1 MVNKIPSY
9 VISAGGKFAI
19 LSSRCHPASS
29 QIMASASQSAL
40 ESCGVESDDIY
51 LIDCPSDSL
60 LPGMSREIGKS
71 GSFAAVISLAV
82 LAADS
87 EQAESIRI
95 GMATS
100 DFGIPVIPALV
111 PESCGDSA
119 LALAAQKAARSA
131 IELVNFSSM
140 LAEFSLAQGLAELD
154 DDDEEAAAVAKPRAA
169 SARRSRAGATTNG
182 RRTTRK
188 SRK

>member
-29 QIMASASQSAL
+29 QVMAAASKDAL

-60 LPGMSREIGKS
+60 LTGMSREIAKS

-82 LAADS
+82 LANGS
-87 EQAESIRI
+87 EHAESIRI
-95 GMATS
+95 GMTTS
-100 DFGIPVIPALV
+100 DFSVPVIPALV
-111 PESCGDSA
+111 PESCGESA
-119 LALAAQKAARSA
+119 IALAAQKAARSA

-140 LAEFSLAQGLAELD
+140 LSEFSVAQNFADLEDEG
-154 DDDEEAAAVAKPRAA
+154 EEAPPAAKPRATR
-169 SARRSRAGATTNG
+169 ARRTTAAATTNG
-182 RRTTRK
+182 RRTKRKTR
-188 SRK
+188 